1 MRRSLSM
8 PALQTYIIEPVW
20 EQLCALLPERDLDHP
35 LGCHRARICE
45 RVVFEKLVQVLV
57 FGGSSTGG
65 SPTKRV
71 GRPPCVA
78 DGTSGSRGRGDVA
91 ALEGIARD
99 AYDRFVGLELHDI
112 AVDCC
117 ITKAPCDGGLKA
129 GRSPVDRGKQG
140 LSSARPST
148 FSRLGLP
155 LKKGS
160 SRPKRSA
167 AAGARW

>member
-99 AYDRFVGLELHDI
+99 AYDRLVGLDLGET

-117 ITKAPCDGGLKA
+117 ITKAPCGGEKA
-129 GRSPVDRGKQG
+129 GRSPVDRGK
-140 LSSARPST
+140 R
-148 FSRLGLP
+148 
-155 LKKGS
+155 GS
-160 SRPKRSA
+160 N
-167 AAGARW
+167 ARWP